1 MRGRFEIRIERT
13 RASEKWAKSCK
24 VARCILR
31 VEIRND
37 ANRWWAY
44 GGIRMWFKC
53 GRVSSVIS
61 WTRGRTAP
69 RQEEVFKSVARA
81 KIRIR
86 IDVSSDTCLR
96 IENRY
101 AAEGAQLAWTG
112 KKYLNFSTSRMWW
125 EPPLSHGVWTEW
137 FIYGAH
143 GWMRALDMRWLDKR
157 FT

>member
-112 KKYLNFSTSRMWW
+112 KKYLNISARAGCDESRLCRTVF
-125 EPPLSHGVWTEW
+125 ERNDL
-137 FIYGAH
+137 
-143 GWMRALDMRWLDKR
+143 
-157 FT
+157 FTVRTDECGH